1 MRQCLRERLTIVRAM
16 TELQGKR
23 WTSRKG
29 RDIVQRG
36 GYGLGTQMSREIRDL
51 ERGPESYKSREM
63 NERHRESKVQR
74 DKTGTETLSE
84 ICTDNG
90 DNRCS
95 GCIERQ
101 LCRDGTETHGVGV
114 KMEKGKQMQGAR

>member
-1 MRQCLRERLTIVRAM
+1 MRQCPRERLTIVRAM

-51 ERGPESYKSREM
+51 GRGTESYKSREM

-84 ICTDNG
+84 
-90 DNRCS
+90 
-95 GCIERQ
+95 
-101 LCRDGTETHGVGV
+101 
-114 KMEKGKQMQGAR
+114 